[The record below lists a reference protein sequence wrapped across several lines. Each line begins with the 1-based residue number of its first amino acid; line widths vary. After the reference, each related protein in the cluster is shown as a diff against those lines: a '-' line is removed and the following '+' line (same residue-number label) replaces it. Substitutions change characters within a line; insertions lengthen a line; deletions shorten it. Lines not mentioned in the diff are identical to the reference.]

1 LFIEGQPPPVG
12 PAAKSSAVKA
22 FQATEVWV
30 LYFADLHIHSK
41 YSRATSKDCNLVELA
56 RWAALKGI
64 RVLATGDFT
73 HPEWNREIREM
84 LVEAEDGLL
93 RLKKEFLPN
102 GTVVPGGFGPEEV
115 RFILNVEI
123 SSIYKKHGATRK
135 VHNLVFMPDLDS
147 VERFNKRLD
156 RIGNIKSDGRPI
168 LGLDSRDL
176 LEIAL
181 EITAESF
188 LIPAHVWTPWFSIL
202 GSRSGFDSVE
212 ECFEDLASHIFA
224 LETGLSSDPAMNHQ
238 VSSLDKYTLISNSDT
253 HSPAKLGREVNIFS
267 GNPGYTAIRDAIRA
281 GGSTTPADSAVGEH
295 SGGPDASGWNG
306 TVEAERAEGFVGTIE
321 FFPEEGKYHLDG
333 HRKCAARL
341 NPEETEELKGK
352 CPVCGQP
359 VTVGVMNRVIELADR
374 QAGKAPEGAAPFW
387 RMLPLV
393 EVISQTLGVG
403 PQSKKVAA
411 FYVDLLHK
419 LGPELMILW
428 EHPLDRIG
436 RRAPEIFVEA
446 VKRVR
451 KGEVSIQPGFDGEY
465 GTVQL
470 FGPGEREHFGGQQ
483 ALVPVQRPA
492 VTRRKSKAAT
502 PDRKKKAKNLREA
515 GPDEKDEH
523 PLNAEQQQAIAVID
537 RPVLVQAGPGTGK
550 TRTLTHRIA
559 GLIQNSGVQPSKIT
573 AVTFTRKAA
582 EEMRQ
587 RLEGLLPPENAHG
600 CWIGTFHQLG
610 GRILDLFAEKIGIER
625 REKVLDEDEALSL
638 FRQAVKSVDL
648 GLAPAQVPSLFREV
662 SFLKQALE
670 DSSHIGT
677 DPAVSKSL
685 AAYEELLKSSGAFD
699 LDDLLV
705 HPVRLLQDHPSAA
718 GEIRDTI
725 AEHLLVD
732 EFQDVNQAQYEL
744 VRLLA
749 GAGGKGLFVIGD
761 PDQAIYGFRGSDRR
775 FFLRFAED
783 FPETQQVRLS
793 RNYRSL
799 APILKAAE
807 EVLDGRGTDNILR
820 HERSGANPIRMIRLP
835 NAVTEGEYIVRTID
849 AAMGG
854 ASFFSLDSRGTAGQ
868 GRDLGF
874 RDFAVLFRLNAVG
887 DSLEEAFKSSGIPYQ
902 RARRSSPSEEAE
914 AFDPRAEA
922 VTLMTIHA
930 SKGLEFPVVF
940 VAGCEEGIIPYC
952 PPGESKNLVRDADEE
967 RRLLYV
973 AMTRA
978 EHELFMTRAYSR
990 TIHGRKV
997 ENSGSSFLKTIDPS
1011 ICELVD
1017 PLGSRRAPQPKQC
1030 ELF

>member
-1 LFIEGQPPPVG
+1 
-12 PAAKSSAVKA
+12 
-22 FQATEVWV
+22 V

-73 HPEWNREIREM
+73 HPEWSREIREM
-84 LVEAEDGLL
+84 LVEAEEGLL
-93 RLKKEFLPN
+93 RLKEEFLPKE
-102 GTVVPGGFGPEEV
+102 TAVPGGFGPEDV

-212 ECFEDLASHIFA
+212 ECFEDLTPHIFA

-253 HSPAKLGREVNIFS
+253 HSPSKLGREVNIFS
-267 GNPGYTAIRDAIRA
+267 GNPGYVAIRDAIRA
-281 GGSTTPADSAVGEH
+281 GGSKPAAVSGIGKT
-295 SGGPDASGWNG
+295 SGGPDASSWNG
-306 TVEAERAEGFVGTIE
+306 PVQAERGEGFVGTIE

-333 HRKCAARL
+333 HRKCASRL
-341 NPEETEELKGK
+341 TPEETERLNGH

-359 VTVGVMNRVIELADR
+359 VTIGVMNRVIELADR
-374 QAGKAPEGAAPFW
+374 EAGRAPEGAAPFW

-393 EVISQTLGVG
+393 EVVAQVMGVG
-403 PQSKKVAA
+403 AQSKKVGA
-411 FYVDLLHK
+411 FYADLLHK

-428 EHPLDRIG
+428 EYPLDRIG
-436 RRAPEIFVEA
+436 RHAPEIFVEA
-446 VKRVR
+446 VRRVR
-451 KGEVSIQPGFDGEY
+451 KGEVSIQAGFDGEY
-465 GTVQL
+465 GIVQL

-483 ALVPVQRPA
+483 ALVPVQKPV
-492 VTRRKSKAAT
+492 VTRRKSKSAPPAK
-502 PDRKKKAKNLREA
+502 KKKAKNQPKT
-515 GPDEKDEH
+515 GTDENNEQ
-523 PLNAEQQQAIAVID
+523 PLNEEQRQAIAVID

-559 GLIQNSGVQPSKIT
+559 ELIRDAGVHPGKIT

-582 EEMRQ
+582 AEMGH
-587 RLEGLLPPENAHG
+587 RLEGLLPPESAHG

-610 GRILDLFAEKIGIER
+610 SRILDWFADKAGIDR

-638 FRQAVKSVDL
+638 FRQAVKSADL
-648 GLAPAQVPSLFREV
+648 GLAPAKVPSLFREV
-662 SFLKQALE
+662 SFLKQALV
-670 DSSHIGT
+670 DSAHRGS
-677 DPAVSKSL
+677 DPTVSESF
-685 AAYEELLKSSGAFD
+685 AAYEELLKTAGAFD

-705 HPVRLLQDHPSAA
+705 HPVRLLKENISVA
-718 GEIRDTI
+718 GEISDTI

-749 GAGGKGLFVIGD
+749 GPHGKGLFVIGD

-783 FPETQQVRLS
+783 YPAAQQVRLS

-799 APILKAAE
+799 APILKAAA
-807 EVLDGRGTDNILR
+807 EVLDGRGTENILR
-820 HERSGANPIRMIRLP
+820 TERSGANPIKIIRLP
-835 NAVTEGEYIVRTID
+835 NSVTEGEYIVRTID

-854 ASFFSLDSRGTAGQ
+854 ASFFSLDSRGIAGQ
-868 GRDLGF
+868 DRDLGF
-874 RDFAVLFRLNAVG
+874 RDFAILFRLNAVG

-922 VTLMTIHA
+922 VALMTIHA

-952 PPGESKNLVRDADEE
+952 PPGESKGLISDADEE

-978 EHELFMTRAYSR
+978 EHELFMTRAHSR
-990 TIHGRKV
+990 TLHGRKV

-1011 ICELVD
+1011 VCEFID
-1017 PLGSRRAPQPKQC
+1017 PLGSRRGPRPVQY
-1030 ELF
+1030 ELFK

>member
-1 LFIEGQPPPVG
+1 L
-12 PAAKSSAVKA
+12 
-22 FQATEVWV
+22 

-73 HPEWNREIREM
+73 HPEWSREIFEM

-93 RLKKEFLPN
+93 RLKSEYLPK
-102 GTVVPGGFGPEEV
+102 GIAVPGGFGPEDV

-135 VHNLVFMPDLDS
+135 VHNLVFMPDFDS

-168 LGLDSRDL
+168 LGLDSRIL

-181 EITAESF
+181 ETTSESF

-212 ECFEDLASHIFA
+212 ECFEDLTSYIFA

-253 HSPAKLGREVNIFS
+253 HSPSKLGREVNIFA
-267 GNPGYTAIRDAIRA
+267 GNPGYVAIREAIRA
-281 GGSTTPADSAVGEH
+281 GGTKPAAASV
-295 SGGPDASGWNG
+295 SGRTVCGPDVSGWNVPEEKELG
-306 TVEAERAEGFVGTIE
+306 EGFIGTIE

-341 NPEETEELKGK
+341 SPEETERLKGH

-359 VTVGVMNRVIELADR
+359 ITVGVMNRVIELADR
-374 QAGKAPEGAAPFW
+374 QTGTAPEGAAPFW

-393 EVISQTLGVG
+393 EIVAQTLGVG
-403 PQSKKVAA
+403 PQSKKVNAS
-411 FYVDLLHK
+411 YVDLLQK

-428 EHPLDRIG
+428 EYPLDRIG
-436 RRAPEIFVEA
+436 RQAPEILVEA
-446 VKRVR
+446 VRRVR
-451 KGEVSIQPGFDGEY
+451 KEEVSIQPGFDGEY

-470 FGPGEREHFGGQQ
+470 FGPGERAHFGGQQ
-483 ALVPVQRPA
+483 ALVPTQKLG
-492 VTRRKSKAAT
+492 VTRGRGNAST
-502 PDRKKKAKNLREA
+502 SIKKRRAKNRA
-515 GPDEKDEH
+515 QTVPAEKGDQ
-523 PLNAEQQQAIAVID
+523 PLNEEQQQAIEIID

-559 GLIQNSGVQPSKIT
+559 GLIKDGGVHPGKIT

-582 EEMRQ
+582 SELRQ
-587 RLEGLLPPENAHG
+587 RLESLLPRESGQG
-600 CWIGTFHQLG
+600 CWVGTFHQLG
-610 GRILDLFAEKIGIER
+610 ARILDIFVEKAGIER
-625 REKVLDEDEALSL
+625 REKVLGEDEALGL
-638 FRQAVKSVDL
+638 FREAVRSADL
-648 GLAPAQVPSLFREV
+648 GLVPAQVPSLFHEV
-662 SFLKQALE
+662 SLLKQTLVGCSDVDGETMA
-670 DSSHIGT
+670 GR
-677 DPAVSKSL
+677 AYV
-685 AAYEELLKSSGAFD
+685 AYEKHLNSAGAFD

-705 HPVRLLQDHPSAA
+705 RPVRLLQDHPTIA
-718 GEIRDTI
+718 GEISDTI

-732 EFQDVNQAQYEL
+732 EFQDVNKAQYEM

-749 GAGGKGLFVIGD
+749 GASGQGLFVIGD

-775 FFLRFAED
+775 FFLRFTED
-783 FPETQQVRLS
+783 YPSAQQVRLD
-793 RNYRSL
+793 RNYRSP
-799 APILKAAE
+799 APILKAAA
-807 EVLDGRGTDNILR
+807 EVLDGRGTENFLKA
-820 HERSGANPIRMIRLP
+820 ERSGSRPIRIIRLP
-835 NAVTEGEYIVRTID
+835 NSATEGEFIVRAID

-854 ASFFSLDSRGTAGQ
+854 ASFFSLDSRGIAGQ
-868 GRDLGF
+868 EGDLGF

-914 AFDPRAEA
+914 ALDPRAEA

-930 SKGLEFPVVF
+930 SKGLEFPIVF
-940 VAGCEEGIIPYC
+940 IAGCEEGIIPYSS
-952 PPGESKNLVRDADEE
+952 PAESKGRPPDVDEE

-978 EHELFMTRAYSR
+978 EQELFMTRAHTR
-990 TIHGRKV
+990 TLHGLKV
-997 ENSGSSFLKTIDPS
+997 ENPPSSFLKAIDPS
-1011 ICELVD
+1011 ICEFIG
-1017 PLGSRRAPQPKQC
+1017 PLDGRPRPRPVQY
-1030 ELF
+1030 ELFK

>member
-1 LFIEGQPPPVG
+1 
-12 PAAKSSAVKA
+12 
-22 FQATEVWV
+22 V

-73 HPEWNREIREM
+73 HPQWSSEIFEM

-93 RLKKEFLPN
+93 RLKNEYLPKEIA
-102 GTVVPGGFGPEEV
+102 VPGGFGPEDV

-135 VHNLVFMPDLDS
+135 VHNLVFMPDFDS
-147 VERFNKRLD
+147 AERFNKRLD

-181 EITAESF
+181 ETTVESF

-212 ECFEDLASHIFA
+212 ECFEDLTSHIFA

-253 HSPAKLGREVNIFS
+253 HSPSKLGREVNIFS
-267 GNPGYTAIRDAIRA
+267 GNPGYVAIREAIRA
-281 GGSTTPADSAVGEH
+281 GGTKPSASVSGKT
-295 SGGPDASGWNG
+295 SGGTDVSGWNVPEEG
-306 TVEAERAEGFVGTIE
+306 ECGEGFIGTIE

-333 HRKCAARL
+333 HRKCATRL
-341 NPEETEELKGK
+341 SPEETERLKGH

-374 QAGKAPEGAAPFW
+374 QTGTAPEGAAPFW

-393 EVISQTLGVG
+393 EIIGQTLGVG
-403 PQSKKVAA
+403 PQSKKVNA
-411 FYVDLLHK
+411 FYVDLLRN

-428 EHPLDRIG
+428 EYPLDRIG
-436 RRAPEIFVEA
+436 SHAPEIFVEA
-446 VKRVR
+446 VRRVR
-451 KGEVSIQPGFDGEY
+451 KEEVSIQPGFDGEY

-470 FGPGEREHFGGQQ
+470 FGPGERAHFGGQQ
-483 ALVPVQRPA
+483 ALVPTQKLG
-492 VTRRKSKAAT
+492 VTRGRGNASTSIK
-502 PDRKKKAKNLREA
+502 KKKAKKKA
-515 GPDEKDEH
+515 QTVPAEKGYQ
-523 PLNAEQQQAIAVID
+523 PLNEEQQQAIAIID

-559 GLIQNSGVQPSKIT
+559 GLIEDKGVHHGRIT

-582 EEMRQ
+582 SEMRQ
-587 RLEGLLPPENAHG
+587 RLEGLLPRESG
-600 CWIGTFHQLG
+600 QECWVGTFHQLG
-610 GRILDLFAEKIGIER
+610 ARILDTFADKAGIER
-625 REKVLDEDEALSL
+625 REKVLGEDEALGL
-638 FRQAVKSVDL
+638 FRQAVKSADL
-648 GLAPAQVPSLFREV
+648 GLAPAQVPSLFHEV
-662 SFLKQALE
+662 SLLKQTLVDCSDANRE
-670 DSSHIGT
+670 TTVGR
-677 DPAVSKSL
+677 
-685 AAYEELLKSSGAFD
+685 AYVEYERHLKSAGAFD

-705 HPVRLLQDHPSAA
+705 RPVRLLQDHPLVA
-718 GEIRDTI
+718 GEISETI

-732 EFQDVNQAQYEL
+732 EFQDVNKAQYEM

-749 GAGGKGLFVIGD
+749 GPQGQGLFVIGD

-775 FFLRFAED
+775 FFLRFTED
-783 FPETQQVRLS
+783 YPSTLQVRLD
-793 RNYRSL
+793 RNYRSP
-799 APILKAAE
+799 APILKAAA
-807 EVLDGRGTDNILR
+807 EVLDGGDTESILR
-820 HERSGANPIRMIRLP
+820 AERSGARPIRMIRLP
-835 NAVTEGEYIVRTID
+835 NSATEGEFIVRAID

-854 ASFFSLDSRGTAGQ
+854 ASFFSLDSRGVAGQ
-868 GRDLGF
+868 ERDLGF

-914 AFDPRAEA
+914 ALDPRAEA

-930 SKGLEFPVVF
+930 SKGLEFPIVF
-940 VAGCEEGIIPYC
+940 IAGCEEGIIPYS
-952 PPGESKNLVRDADEE
+952 PPGESKGRPSDVDEE

-978 EHELFMTRAYSR
+978 EQELFITRANDR
-990 TIHGRKV
+990 TLHGLKV
-997 ENSGSSFLKTIDPS
+997 EHPGSSFLKAIDHS
-1011 ICELVD
+1011 ICEFIN
-1017 PLGSRRAPQPKQC
+1017 PLDGRPRPRPVQY
-1030 ELF
+1030 ELFK

>member
-1 LFIEGQPPPVG
+1 
-12 PAAKSSAVKA
+12 
-22 FQATEVWV
+22 V

-73 HPEWNREIREM
+73 HPEWSREIFEM
-84 LVEAEDGLL
+84 LVQAEDGLL
-93 RLKKEFLPN
+93 RLKNEYLPK
-102 GTVVPGGFGPEEV
+102 GIAVPGGFGPEDV

-135 VHNLVFMPDLDS
+135 VHNLVFMPDFDS

-181 EITAESF
+181 ETTSESF

-253 HSPAKLGREVNIFS
+253 HSPSKLGREANIFS
-267 GNPGYTAIRDAIRA
+267 GNPGYLAIREGIRD
-281 GGSTTPADSAVGEH
+281 GGLRRPAASVGGKTL
-295 SGGPDASGWNG
+295 GGPDVLGWN
-306 TVEAERAEGFVGTIE
+306 VPEEEERGEGFIGTIE

-333 HRKCAARL
+333 HRKCHARL
-341 NPEETEELKGK
+341 SPEETERLKGH

-359 VTVGVMNRVIELADR
+359 VTVGVMNRVTELADR
-374 QAGKAPEGAAPFW
+374 QTGTAPEGAAPFW

-393 EVISQTLGVG
+393 EIIAQTMGVG
-403 PQSKKVAA
+403 PQSKKVNA
-411 FYVDLLHK
+411 FYVDLLRK

-428 EHPLDRIG
+428 EYPLDRIG
-436 RRAPEIFVEA
+436 RHAPEILVEA
-446 VKRVR
+446 VRRVR
-451 KGEVSIQPGFDGEY
+451 KEEVSIQPGFDGEY

-470 FGPGEREHFGGQQ
+470 FGPGERAHFGGQQ
-483 ALVPVQRPA
+483 AMVPVQKPA
-492 VTRRKSKAAT
+492 VTKRRSNAST
-502 PDRKKKAKNLREA
+502 PINKKKAKSKA
-515 GPDEKDEH
+515 QTVPAEKGDQ
-523 PLNAEQQQAIAVID
+523 PLNEEQQQAIAIVD

-559 GLIQNSGVQPSKIT
+559 GLIQGMGVHPGKIT

-582 EEMRQ
+582 SEMRQ
-587 RLEGLLPPENAHG
+587 RLEGLLSPESGQG
-600 CWIGTFHQLG
+600 CWVGTFHQLG
-610 GRILDLFAEKIGIER
+610 ARILDMFADKAGIES
-625 REKVLDEDEALSL
+625 REKVLGEDEALDL
-638 FRQAVKSVDL
+638 FRQAVKSADL
-648 GLAPAQVPSLFREV
+648 GLAPAQVPPLFHEV
-662 SFLKQALE
+662 SLLKQTLV
-670 DSSHIGT
+670 DCSDT
-677 DPAVSKSL
+677 DGETIVGR
-685 AAYEELLKSSGAFD
+685 AYAPYEKHLKSAGAFD

-705 HPVRLLQDHPSAA
+705 RPVRLLQDHPVVA
-718 GEIRDTI
+718 GEISEAI
-725 AEHLLVD
+725 AEQLLVD
-732 EFQDVNQAQYEL
+732 EFQDVNKAQYEM

-749 GAGGKGLFVIGD
+749 SPRGQGLFVIGD

-775 FFLRFAED
+775 FFLRFAQD
-783 FPETQQVRLS
+783 YPSAQQVRLD
-793 RNYRSL
+793 RNYRSP
-799 APILKAAE
+799 APVLKAAA
-807 EVLDGRGTDNILR
+807 EVLDGRGTENVLR
-820 HERSGANPIRMIRLP
+820 AERSGSRPIRIIRLP
-835 NAVTEGEYIVRTID
+835 NSATEGEFIVRAID

-854 ASFFSLDSRGTAGQ
+854 ASFFSLDSRGIVGQ
-868 GRDLGF
+868 ERDLGF

-902 RARRSSPSEEAE
+902 RARRSTPSEEAE
-914 AFDPRAEA
+914 ALDPRAEA

-940 VAGCEEGIIPYC
+940 IAGCEEGIIPYS
-952 PPGESKNLVRDADEE
+952 PPGESKGRPPDVDEE
-967 RRLLYV
+967 RRLLFV

-978 EHELFMTRAYSR
+978 EHELFITRAHDR
-990 TIHGRKV
+990 TLHGLKV
-997 ENSGSSFLKTIDPS
+997 ENPRSSFLKAIDPS
-1011 ICELVD
+1011 ICEFIE
-1017 PLGSRRAPQPKQC
+1017 PLGGRPLSRPVQY
-1030 ELF
+1030 ELFK